1 MAARM
6 PKNKNTVRA
15 HVQMPPAWR
24 TMIDRAARKLNMSRS
39 NFIANASRAAAESA
53 LATGAKK

>member
-15 HVQMPPAWR
+15 HVQMPPAWKR
-24 TMIDRAARKLNMSRS
+24 LIDRAARELNMSRS
-39 NFIANASRAAAESA
+39 NFIANAAKTAAEAA
-53 LATGAKK
+53 LVQAKK